1 MNSSSVLTRL
11 VSSTASRP
19 TNPELRPLS
28 LATSLILFAI
38 PAGLVA
44 ASFHLLRPAFEAIGI
59 PPFKSFLAAITIPMS
74 LIFSAALV
82 AYHKI
87 ESRPLQ
93 WRAFSQRMRYP
104 RLQLKAVLLGAGI
117 FILANLAYGMAT
129 QVGLILINNGLIH
142 IPSGVPALVD
152 PRLGF
157 DLAATKQLAGGSLQ
171 GQWDLV
177 ALYLVMF
184 FFNIV
189 GEELWW
195 RGYILPRQEL
205 AFGRMT
211 WLLHGL
217 LWTGFHVYKWWD
229 MIGLLPVCL
238 ILSFTAQKTRDN
250 WPVLIAH
257 GLTNGMV
264 LVLLVAGA
272 AGWL

>member
-1 MNSSSVLTRL
+1 MNIPSILLRL
-11 VSSTASRP
+11 VSPTSSRHA
-19 TNPELRPLS
+19 NLKLRPLS
-28 LATSLILFAI
+28 LPVAFILFAL
-38 PAGLVA
+38 PAGMVA
-44 ASFHLLRPAFEAIGI
+44 ASFYLLRPAFEAAGI
-59 PPFKSFLAAITIPMS
+59 PPFKSFMGAMIIPMS

-87 ESRPLQ
+87 EGRPLN
-93 WRAFSQRMRYP
+93 WTAFSQRMRYS
-104 RLQLKAVLLGAGI
+104 RLRLKDLILGFGL
-117 FILANLAYGMAT
+117 FILATIAYGAAS
-129 QVGLILINNGLIH
+129 QVSVALIDHGLIPIPDG
-142 IPSGVPALVD
+142 IPSLVD
-152 PRLGF
+152 PRISF
-157 DLAATKQLAGGSLQ
+157 DQAALNRLAGGSLF
-171 GQWDLV
+171 GHWELV
-177 ALYLVMF
+177 ALFLVLF

-205 AFGRMT
+205 AHGRST
-211 WLLHGL
+211 WVLHGL

-238 ILSFTAQKTRDN
+238 LLSFTAQKTRNN

-272 AGWL
+272 AGWF